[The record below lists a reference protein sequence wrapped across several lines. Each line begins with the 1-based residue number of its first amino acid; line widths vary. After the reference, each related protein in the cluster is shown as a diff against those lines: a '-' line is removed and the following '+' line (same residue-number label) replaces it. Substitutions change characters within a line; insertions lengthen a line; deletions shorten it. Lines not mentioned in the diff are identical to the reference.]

1 MDGIKQPGEIS
12 PVPKLVLGFIALLAV
27 SIILLVIFLGPQ
39 LPDSGTGNTEFMQI
53 PRVNKAEQEIVVSA
67 NKITLYVPKD
77 GLDSGLTGNFV
88 ILPQDPNLYSY
99 ASAPE
104 WSLPVVVDIQY
115 RNEEGILYPGFT
127 FSKPVRICFTLTPE
141 QWKDFTQNPGDFQ
154 VQYFDNQKSPFRWLA
169 LPVATDPEGYE
180 LCTQTDH
187 LSIYALAVKSKEEI
201 PVTGPTLIS
210 TAIST
215 AIPTLTNIINT
226 PDDGRKREPEKAPLA
241 TAKPPQ
247 PTDPPVEPPPT
258 DPPPTDPPVEPPP
271 TDPPPTDPP
280 VEPPPTD
287 PPVEPPPTDPPVE
300 PPPTEPPPIVLPPL
314 ELPGWLVP

>member
-12 PVPKLVLGFIALLAV
+12 PVPKLVLGFIAFLAV

-99 ASAPE
+99 ASAAE

-180 LCTQTDH
+180 LCTETDH
-187 LSIYALAVKSKEEI
+187 LSIYALAIKSKEEI

-215 AIPTLTNIINT
+215 AIP
-226 PDDGRKREPEKAPLA
+226 
-241 TAKPPQ
+241 PPQ
-247 PTDPPVEPPPT
+247 MCLRTMAVNANQKRRLLPPPNRRS
-258 DPPPTDPPVEPPP
+258 PPTHRSNRHRLIHRPP
-271 TDPPPTDPP
+271 THRSNRHPLIHRLLTRRLNHHLPTRQSNRHLLSHRRSSCRPWNCP
-280 VEPPPTD
+280 A
-287 PPVEPPPTDPPVE
+287 
-300 PPPTEPPPIVLPPL
+300 
-314 ELPGWLVP
+314 GWSPER

>member
-1 MDGIKQPGEIS
+1 MLGDLWTVSNSQVKFRHSKTRVRLHCLHRGEYYS
-12 PVPKLVLGFIALLAV
+12 V
-27 SIILLVIFLGPQ
+27 VIFLGPQ

-141 QWKDFTQNPGDFQ
+141 QWKDFTRSPGDFQ

-180 LCTQTDH
+180 LCTETDH
-187 LSIYALAVKSKEEI
+187 LSIYALAIKSKEEI

-210 TAIST
+210 TAIQQYQPYKTSVS
-215 AIPTLTNIINT
+215 
-226 PDDGRKREPEKAPLA
+226 GRGVNATRKARHHRR
-241 TAKPPQ
+241 PPQ
-247 PTDPPVEPPPT
+247 PTTTHRSTAT
-258 DPPPTDPPVEPPP
+258 D
-271 TDPPPTDPP
+271 
-280 VEPPPTD
+280 
-287 PPVEPPPTDPPVE
+287 
-300 PPPTEPPPIVLPPL
+300 
-314 ELPGWLVP
+314 